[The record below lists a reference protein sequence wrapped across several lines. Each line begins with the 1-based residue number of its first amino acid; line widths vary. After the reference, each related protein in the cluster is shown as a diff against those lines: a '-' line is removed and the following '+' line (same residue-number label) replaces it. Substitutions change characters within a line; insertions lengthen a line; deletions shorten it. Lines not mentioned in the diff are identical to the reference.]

1 MNMELEKEFVKYSH
15 LGDTAH
21 AKHRGVITI
30 AKFKG
35 LHTVRYGVAFC
46 SPNDKYSRKDGN
58 GLSFERLE
66 EHYGVIELNPKKMHY
81 DNIMLTILMDI
92 YMSNEYRDLA
102 ESMLY
107 SEIDIRLTNIIY
119 SKDL

>member
-46 SPNDKYSRKDGN
+46 SPNDKYSRRGGN
-58 GLSFERLE
+58 DLASKRLA

-81 DNIMLTILMDI
+81 DIIMLTILMDI
-92 YMSNEYRDLA
+92 FMSNEYPDWA
-102 ESMLY
+102 EPILY
-107 SEIDIRLTNIIY
+107 LEMDIRLSNIVY
-119 SKDL
+119 K